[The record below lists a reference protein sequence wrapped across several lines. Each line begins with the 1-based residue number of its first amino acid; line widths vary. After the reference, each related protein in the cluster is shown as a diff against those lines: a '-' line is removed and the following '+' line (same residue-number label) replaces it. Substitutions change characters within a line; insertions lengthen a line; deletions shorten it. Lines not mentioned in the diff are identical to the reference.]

1 MLPVDNNSSF
11 YHSISPWGVCLMLYI
26 VYASSFD
33 KTLSWSKKSKTFLRC
48 HTRLWCDLCPCLIF
62 NRLIK
67 RVRAV
72 SVECDLRNPE
82 CKLLSKSLLTHIDV
96 QLMVNMLPTNQK
108 SKGNCFTMS
117 KNGINKKAR
126 LMQIMPKAPN
136 NLGSN
141 YLITKPDKNLSIISP
156 AENLAMAFLYYYLNH
171 TRNTKDILCCIV
183 SRWDSFK
190 IKFHFFT
197 SWHIKI
203 FIQMIEKKIKLLFS
217 ISENL

>member
-48 HTRLWCDLCPCLIF
+48 HTPLWCDLCPCLIF

-82 CKLLSKSLLTHIDV
+82 CKLFSKSLLTHIDV

-117 KNGINKKAR
+117 KNGITKKAR

-141 YLITKPDKNLSIISP
+141 YFITKPDNKFINYQPSWELGHGFLVLLSKSYK
-156 AENLAMAFLYYYLNH
+156 EHKRH
-171 TRNTKDILCCIV
+171 T
-183 SRWDSFK
+183 
-190 IKFHFFT
+190 
-197 SWHIKI
+197 
-203 FIQMIEKKIKLLFS
+203 LLHR
-217 ISENL
+217 L

>member
-1 MLPVDNNSSF
+1 MWDKSVYSACSPSITTVPSTIQLALEEFVWCCTSF
-11 YHSISPWGVCLMLYI
+11 MPQ
-26 VYASSFD
+26 AS
-33 KTLSWSKKSKTFLRC
+33 TLSWSKKSKTFLRC
-48 HTRLWCDLCPCLIF
+48 HTPLWCDLCPCLIF

-82 CKLLSKSLLTHIDV
+82 CKLFSKSLLTHIDV

-117 KNGINKKAR
+117 KNGITKKAR

-141 YLITKPDKNLSIISP
+141 YFITKPDNKFINYQPIWELGHGFLVLLSKSYK
-156 AENLAMAFLYYYLNH
+156 EHKRH
-171 TRNTKDILCCIV
+171 T
-183 SRWDSFK
+183 
-190 IKFHFFT
+190 
-197 SWHIKI
+197 
-203 FIQMIEKKIKLLFS
+203 LLHR
-217 ISENL
+217 L